1 MVVTKKISTNQ
12 KNVVINLTTD
22 KVVDIH
28 IIFSYTL
35 GMKEKIIK
43 IKPIGISNKQYS
55 IFLLELNIMKKA
67 WKPYGVDVD
76 ISAPRFKKIVTWGT
90 KKYGTD
96 HSK

>member
-1 MVVTKKISTNQ
+1 MVQEMYPFLKAFND
-12 KNVVINLTTD
+12 NLVIGSN
-22 KVVDIH
+22 
-28 IIFSYTL
+28 
-35 GMKEKIIK
+35 MKEKIIK
-43 IKPIGISNKQYS
+43 IKPKGISNKQYS

-90 KKYGTD
+90 KRYGTD

>member
-1 MVVTKKISTNQ
+1 MAQEMYPFLKVSNDNLVTGRSYYHMKK
-12 KNVVINLTTD
+12 D
-22 KVVDIH
+22 
-28 IIFSYTL
+28 
-35 GMKEKIIK
+35 KIIK
-43 IKPIGISNKQYS
+43 IKPKGISNKQYS